1 MALFRRI
8 GDLLLAPSSTW
19 RRIAEE
25 TTAVRTLYTA
35 YLGPLA
41 GIAAVA
47 SWIGLSL
54 VGYSVDGQRIQ
65 LAPLAG
71 LTNALV
77 GFALTLLSI
86 DLLARF
92 ANRLA
97 PNFGGQPDRG
107 ASLRLIAYSSTPAVL
122 GGIVSVIPQ
131 WAGLALIPTLYAA
144 FILARGIPLLMRSNP
159 ERNLSYTTILL
170 IGALALGTI
179 NGALLAALR

>member
-19 RRIAEE
+19 LRIAEE
-25 TTAVRTLYTA
+25 TTDVRTLYTG
-35 YLGPLA
+35 YLAPLA
-41 GIAAVA
+41 GIAALA
-47 SWIGLSL
+47 GWIGLSL
-54 VGYSVDGQRIQ
+54 VGYSVDGQRLQ

-71 LTNALV
+71 LSNALA

-97 PNFGGQPDRG
+97 PNFSGQPDRG
-107 ASLRLIAYSSTPAVL
+107 ASLRLIAYSSTPALL
-122 GGIVSVIPQ
+122 GGLFSLVPQ
-131 WAGLALIPTLYAA
+131 WAGLALIPTAYSA

-159 ERNLSYTTILL
+159 ERNLSYTLILM

-179 NGALLAALR
+179 NGAILAALR